1 VVEKLI
7 VVPEA
12 LDPAFSHFNL
22 CSNASIHHLSETVQ
36 SPRVETSVAF
46 SILSMKRSTAVH
58 RGAFSL
64 SLPDFSDLL
73 RTALSTRKCIK
84 EKSAFTLFFLFQV
97 I

>member
-1 VVEKLI
+1 MVEKLT

-22 CSNASIHHLSETVQ
+22 CSNACIHHLSEIVQ
-36 SPRVETSVAF
+36 SPGVETSVAF
-46 SILSMKRSTAVH
+46 SVLTMKRSTAVH
-58 RGAFSL
+58 TEAFSL

-84 EKSAFTLFFLFQV
+84 RSLPYFILFQV